1 MSNNINND
9 IDDYIHSIFSTID
22 NKPIETTVG
31 LSTRITR
38 AAKHLNPSGYGMT
51 SVVRVN
57 HSGFNRNKSKSKS
70 KSKSSRAKPKSNKT
84 KYIQLAIDLYLA
96 SDVGLHA
103 IMNMSI
109 ALTVKLNRLTEL
121 GVL

>member
-9 IDDYIHSIFSTID
+9 INDYIHSIFSTID

-70 KSKSSRAKPKSNKT
+70 SRAKPKSNKT